1 MEQSTSTLIRNIQ
14 NLSQSNEE
22 QHILHVLQ
30 LKLTLFMS
38 LLSIG
43 LMDLTRN
50 VSAVHENSHL
60 EVFLFNCYFEKRE
73 SEQERETERYGIV
86 TLRNKLKI
94 FFFLQNEGRNSS
106 ALFLCVSNAHKLL
119 KHLCVS
125 NEHKLRH

>member
-14 NLSQSNEE
+14 NLSHSNEE
-22 QHILHVLQ
+22 QHISHVLQ

-50 VSAVHENSHL
+50 VLAVHENSHL

-73 SEQERETERYGIV
+73 PEQERETERYGIV
-86 TLRNKLKI
+86 TLRNKLK
-94 FFFLQNEGRNSS
+94 FFFFCRMKQETVLHC
-106 ALFLCVSNAHKLL
+106 FYV
-119 KHLCVS
+119 
-125 NEHKLRH
+125 

>member
-50 VSAVHENSHL
+50 VLAVHENSHL
-60 EVFLFNCYFEKRE
+60 EVFLFNCYFERE
-73 SEQERETERYGIV
+73 SEQERESERYGIV

-94 FFFLQNEGRNSS
+94 FFFFAE
-106 ALFLCVSNAHKLL
+106 
-119 KHLCVS
+119 
-125 NEHKLRH
+125 